1 MWAAL
6 DDDVAAEDELN
17 CAALDCAGL
26 DNCVALDCAIVVEGR
41 VALEDCTE
49 LEDGAL
55 SEEDCAMD
63 DEDCLVVEDELNG
76 AALDNCALADEDC
89 TIMADEDR
97 AIADEDCAIVEEDC
111 AKLAESLM
119 ARIGEMV
126 CCLTE
131 SANGFMRVKRL
142 SGEPSEWAI
151 EKAPKNAMINKI
163 LRYML

>member
-17 CAALDCAGL
+17 CAALDCAAL
-26 DNCVALDCAIVVEGR
+26 DNSEALDCAIVVEGR

-55 SEEDCAMD
+55 SAEDCAMD
-63 DEDCLVVEDELNG
+63 DEDCLVTEDELNG

-89 TIMADEDR
+89 TI
-97 AIADEDCAIVEEDC
+97 IADEDCAIAEEDG

>member
-6 DDDVAAEDELN
+6 DDDVAAEDELK
-17 CAALDCAGL
+17 CAALDCAAL
-26 DNCVALDCAIVVEGR
+26 DNSEALDCAIVVEGR

-89 TIMADEDR
+89 TIMA
-97 AIADEDCAIVEEDC
+97 AEDCAIAEEDC

-119 ARIGEMV
+119 ALIGEMI

>member
-6 DDDVAAEDELN
+6 DDDVAAEDELK
-17 CAALDCAGL
+17 CAALDCAAL
-26 DNCVALDCAIVVEGR
+26 DNSEALDCAIVVEGR

-89 TIMADEDR
+89 TI
-97 AIADEDCAIVEEDC
+97 IADEDCAIAEEDG

-126 CCLTE
+126 SCLTE

-151 EKAPKNAMINKI
+151 EKAPKNAMINKN

>member
-17 CAALDCAGL
+17 CAALD
-26 DNCVALDCAIVVEGR
+26 
-41 VALEDCTE
+41 
-49 LEDGAL
+49 
-55 SEEDCAMD
+55 
-63 DEDCLVVEDELNG
+63 
-76 AALDNCALADEDC
+76 NCALADEDC
-89 TIMADEDR
+89 TILADEYCAMADEDCT
-97 AIADEDCAIVEEDC
+97 IAAEDCAIAEEDC

-131 SANGFMRVKRL
+131 SANGCMRVKRL